1 MKCPNCGQNLSDT
14 ARFCSRCGQPICQ
27 EPPKT
32 NEEKEPEKK
41 CPYCG
46 YSIPASA
53 QFCYNCGHMI
63 DSEIPEQDMQ
73 TEPRQTTIQDSRER
87 RPGHKILG
95 VAVLAAVVV
104 LALAAALL
112 FMKNNADQPM
122 KKTADSAPAV
132 SQSEPEE
139 AEQNTSEP
147 EQEPEENTGASEQ
160 QKELPA
166 LEEKTEQPEQQDT
179 APAAQ
184 INEQWGQQEILISP
198 TEPGKATLTLRQ
210 KYQGSWTTLFEC
222 EAAIGR
228 NGTTA
233 SPAEGDGK
241 TPEGTFP
248 ILFCYG
254 LQQPQTGI
262 PFIQLTSDSVW
273 VDDAESMYYNCLTT
287 RQQAGDAS
295 YEDTYSQFSRGYYS
309 YNIFFAN
316 NGDGQTPGK
325 ATPGMGSVRVLEG
338 YKKKLEPTNG
348 DIKISEGDMQS
359 ILAILNAE
367 YDPVVTVSGL

>member
-27 EPPKT
+27 EPPRET
-32 NEEKEPEKK
+32 NEKNLEKK

-53 QFCYNCGHMI
+53 QFCNNCGHLM
-63 DSEIPEQDMQ
+63 DFQMEEQEMQPEPEQTGIQ
-73 TEPRQTTIQDSRER
+73 GPREQR
-87 RPGHKILG
+87 RSHKM
-95 VAVLAAVVV
+95 AVVV
-104 LALAAALL
+104 VLVAVAAFALAAGLF
-112 FMKNNADQPM
+112 FMKKNADPTVEKNTDPM
-122 KKTADSAPAV
+122 PAV
-132 SQSEPEE
+132 SQSEPG
-139 AEQNTSEP
+139 EP
-147 EQEPEENTGASEQ
+147 EQDASEPAQEPEKNSGQSEQEKELPVLAQEPEQPQPEENTS
-160 QKELPA
+160 
-166 LEEKTEQPEQQDT
+166 
-179 APAAQ
+179 AAQ
-184 INEQWGQQEILISP
+184 INEVWGQQEILISP
-198 TEPGKATLTLRQ
+198 TAAGKATLTLRQ
-210 KYQGSWTTLFEC
+210 KYQGNWTTLFEC
-222 EAAIGR
+222 KAAIGR
-228 NGTTA
+228 NGTTT

-273 VDDAESMYYNCLTT
+273 VDDTESMYYNCLTT
-287 RQQAGDAS
+287 REQAGDAS

-338 YKKKLEPTNG
+338 YKKELEPTNG
-348 DIKISEGDMQS
+348 DIKISEADMQS
-359 ILAILNAE
+359 VLAILNAE